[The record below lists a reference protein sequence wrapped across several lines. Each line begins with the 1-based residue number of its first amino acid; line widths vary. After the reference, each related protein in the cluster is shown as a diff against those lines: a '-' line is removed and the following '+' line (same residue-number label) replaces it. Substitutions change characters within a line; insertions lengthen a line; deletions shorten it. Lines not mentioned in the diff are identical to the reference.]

1 MSRPVPSCVPP
12 ITLMSKSPP
21 VRACWLGS
29 AGYRAV
35 WDLQAELVGEV
46 RDGLALDTLLL
57 LEHPLVFT
65 MGKAASAD
73 HLLWDEDE
81 RARREVEVI
90 WSDRGGEATYH
101 GPGQLVGYPILDLTH
116 FGITIPQ
123 YLAMLEQSLIDYLGE
138 LGIASEPG
146 GHGLTGVWSN
156 GEKVAA
162 IGIKLNR
169 SVVSHGFALNLTTNL
184 DYFDGII
191 PCGHAEKRPT
201 SVASLT
207 GQQIDTETAARGYAR
222 HFEKVFAAGL
232 RWAPAELLTSPLA
245 VGTGPGPHI

>member
-46 RDGLALDTLLL
+46 RDGRAPDTLLL
-57 LEHPLVFT
+57 LEHSHVFT
-65 MGKAASAD
+65 MGRAASAD

-81 RARREVEVI
+81 RARRDVDVI

-101 GPGQLVGYPILDLTH
+101 GPGQLVGYPILDLEH
-116 FGITIPQ
+116 FGSTIPE
-123 YLAMLEQSLIDYLGE
+123 YLQSLEQSLIDFLDE

-146 GHGLTGVWSN
+146 GRGLTGVWSN

-169 SVVSHGFALNLTTNL
+169 SVVSHGFALNLTTDL
-184 DYFDGII
+184 DYFDGIV

-201 SVASLT
+201 SVAALNGT
-207 GQQIDTETAARGYAR
+207 RIDTGSAARAYAR
-222 HFEKVFAAGL
+222 NFERVFGTRLTWASPESLISSQVAG
-232 RWAPAELLTSPLA
+232 AGKA
-245 VGTGPGPHI
+245 PHI

>member
-1 MSRPVPSCVPP
+1 
-12 ITLMSKSPP
+12 MSKSPP

-29 AGYRAV
+29 AGYRSV
-35 WDLQAELVGEV
+35 WDLQAELVDAV
-46 RDGLALDTLLL
+46 RNGHAPDTLLL
-57 LEHPLVFT
+57 LEHPHVFT

-73 HLLWDEDE
+73 HLLWDEAE
-81 RARREVEVI
+81 RDRRGVEVI

-101 GPGQLVGYPILDLTH
+101 GPGQLVGYPILDLSH

-123 YLAMLEQSLIDYLGE
+123 YLEKLEQSVIDYVGE
-138 LGIASEPG
+138 LGVASEPG
-146 GHGLTGVWSN
+146 GPGLTGVWTN

-169 SVVSHGFALNLTTNL
+169 SVVSHGFALNLTTDL

-201 SVASLT
+201 SVAAVS
-207 GQQIDTETAARGYAR
+207 GHRIEVETAARGYAH
-222 HFEKVFAAGL
+222 HFERVFETQLAWATPDSLISSSAAGAG
-232 RWAPAELLTSPLA
+232 R
-245 VGTGPGPHI
+245 VPHI